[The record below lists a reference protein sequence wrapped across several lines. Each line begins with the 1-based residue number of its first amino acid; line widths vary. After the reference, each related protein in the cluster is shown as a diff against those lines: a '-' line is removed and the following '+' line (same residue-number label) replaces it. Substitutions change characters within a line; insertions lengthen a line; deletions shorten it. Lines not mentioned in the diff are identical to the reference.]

1 MAVVAPGATLGAG
14 CEVHPFAVIGPN
26 VRMGPGNVV
35 YAHAVIEG
43 DTEVGAGN
51 VFHAH
56 CHVGGPPQFAGWK
69 QTSQKLRIGDENS
82 VGEYASI
89 SAGAFGPEG
98 GTVLGARNLLMAY
111 VHIGHDCILGD
122 DISMANAATLGG
134 HVTVQNHA
142 WLGGLAAVHQFARIG
157 ERAFVAGGAMVSQ
170 DVPPFCMV
178 QGDRARLVS
187 LNRVGL
193 TRGGLQA
200 GQMAGLRRAFR
211 MLFLRNGGLGE
222 RIAAVSAE
230 LGSDPYV
237 GTLIA
242 FLQSSE
248 RGCITTVRR
257 GAEN

>member
-1 MAVVAPGATLGAG
+1 MAVVAPGASLGAG
-14 CEVHPFAVIGPN
+14 CQVHPFAVIGPH
-26 VRMGPGNVV
+26 VRMGPGNIV
-35 YAHAVIEG
+35 HPQAVIEG
-43 DTEVGAGN
+43 NTDIGAGN

-69 QTSQKLRIGDENS
+69 QESQRLSIGEENS

-89 SAGAFGPEG
+89 SAGAYGPEG
-98 GTVLGARNLLMAY
+98 GTVLGNHNLLMAY
-111 VHIGHDCILGD
+111 VHVGHDCVLGD

-134 HVTVQNHA
+134 HVQVHNRA

-157 ERAFVAGGAMVSQ
+157 EHAFVAGGAMVTQ

-178 QGDRARLVS
+178 QGDRARLVA

-193 TRGGLQA
+193 TRSGLPA
-200 GQMAGLRRAFR
+200 GQMAVLRRAFR

-222 RIAAVSAE
+222 RIAAVRAE
-230 LGSDPYV
+230 LGSDPFV

-257 GAEN
+257 ATES

>member
-1 MAVVAPGATLGAG
+1 
-14 CEVHPFAVIGPN
+14 
-26 VRMGPGNVV
+26 MGPGNVV
-35 YAHAVIEG
+35 HPHAVIEG
-43 DTEVGAGN
+43 DADIGANN

-69 QTSQKLRIGDENS
+69 QASQCLRIGDGNS
-82 VGEYASI
+82 IGEYASV
-89 SAGAFGPEG
+89 SAGAYGPEA
-98 GTVLGARNLLMAY
+98 GTVLGDRNLLMAY
-111 VHIGHDCILGD
+111 VHIGHDCVLGD

-134 HVTVQNHA
+134 HVQVQNRA

-157 ERAFVAGGAMVSQ
+157 EQAFVAGGAMVSQ

-193 TRGGLQA
+193 TRSGLPA
-200 GQMAGLRRAFR
+200 GQMAALRRAFR
-211 MLFLRNGGLGE
+211 MLFLRSGGLGE
-222 RIAAVSAE
+222 RIATVTAE
-230 LGSDPYV
+230 LGSDPAV
-237 GTLIA
+237 RTLVA

-257 GAEN
+257 AGADG